1 MAEGES
7 IRIRAS
13 KLDWNGEG
21 AMLDRL
27 NAHRAWANGLYVE
40 WIQADEAREEYC
52 VKMLSHVLRAE
63 DTWLIRLR
71 GEVPENKIW
80 TLLSPEEMRPMR
92 LANDAGW
99 SAALSG
105 AWGDLDRVLRYRRLD
120 GTEMESSIAD
130 IASHV
135 FMHGMYHRGQIA
147 ARAAQAGLP
156 KVPGSD
162 FIVFARL

>member
-1 MAEGES
+1 
-7 IRIRAS
+7 
-13 KLDWNGEG
+13 
-21 AMLDRL
+21 MLDRL

-40 WIQADEAREEYC
+40 WIRMPEAREEYC

-63 DTWLIRLR
+63 EAWLVRLR
-71 GEVPENKIW
+71 GEIPENKIW
-80 TLLSPEEMRPMR
+80 TLVSPDEMDSLRI
-92 LANDAGW
+92 ANDAGW
-99 SAALSG
+99 KTALAG
-105 AWGDLDRVLRYRRLD
+105 AWGGMERVMRYRRFD
-120 GTEMESSIAD
+120 GTEMESSIGD